1 MKNETNETKY
11 ANALLNAFPNKLHTS
26 EFTDLSDCPKDKR
39 PMISAE
45 TMMSARNRHLIAQ

>member
-1 MKNETNETKY
+1 MKNETNETEY
-11 ANALLNAFPNKLHTS
+11 ANALLNAFPDKLHTS

-45 TMMSARNRHLIAQ
+45 TMISACNRHFIAQ